1 MIKMSK
7 NYYLEEE
14 NDPNSITWTL
24 VKQITQVC
32 IVKILKLYI
41 ILLCTH
47 LYHTSFQL
55 LSSNCNA
62 FIACY
67 IRHKKTHFLFD
78 WETLNLKVKKMQWN
92 LKVNYKQN
100 YFKFIIGIAWM
111 LRIILIWQWLLSEI
125 WNEISNKEIV
135 VSIDLIAAQKSCFP
149 YNRIY

>member
-1 MIKMSK
+1 MSK

-24 VKQITQVC
+24 VKQITQVH
-32 IVKILKLYI
+32 IVKVLNLYI

-78 WETLNLKVKKMQWN
+78 
-92 LKVNYKQN
+92 
-100 YFKFIIGIAWM
+100 
-111 LRIILIWQWLLSEI
+111 
-125 WNEISNKEIV
+125 
-135 VSIDLIAAQKSCFP
+135 
-149 YNRIY
+149 